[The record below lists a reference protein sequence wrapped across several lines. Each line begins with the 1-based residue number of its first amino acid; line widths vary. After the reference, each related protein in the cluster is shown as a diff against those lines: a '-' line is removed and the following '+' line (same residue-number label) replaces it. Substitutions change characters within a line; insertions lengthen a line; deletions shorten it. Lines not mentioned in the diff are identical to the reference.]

1 MNSQLFKLNA
11 KDFGKG
17 LLIAV
22 LTAVFASAA
31 QLLQVSGLNLDWW
44 QLLSVAVSAG
54 VAYISKNFLTSE
66 DGKILGSF

>member
-1 MNSQLFKLNA
+1 MNSQLFKLNVR
-11 KDFGKG
+11 DFAKG

-44 QLLSVAVSAG
+44 QLLSIAVSAG
-54 VAYISKNFLTSE
+54 MAYVSKNFLSDE
-66 DGKILGSF
+66 SGRVLGGF